1 MVEHTKVY
9 DNDISL
15 QYRRADKT
23 RLKKQKQVIEDDP
36 KVFNDSRHDVGE
48 SKIDHLSSGSLK
60 SQHIKRQ
67 LSRENLISSAKE
79 IGDMRLVK
87 ILQEEE
93 RAEANKLKE
102 DLFRAEANKILHG
115 SIDRDL
121 RRKDL
126 DQKYEDELWEDL

>member
-1 MVEHTKVY
+1 MVEQTKVY

-36 KVFNDSRHDVGE
+36 KVFTSSKSVGE
-48 SKIDHLSSGSLK
+48 SKIDHSSSGSLK
-60 SQHIKRQ
+60 SHYIKRQ
-67 LSRENLISSAKE
+67 MSRQNLISSAKE

-87 ILQEEE
+87 ILEEEE

-102 DLFRAEANKILHG
+102 DLFRAEANKILNG

-121 RRKDL
+121 RRKEL
-126 DQKYEDELWEDL
+126 EQKYEDELWEDL